1 MSSFYSDDPVRDA
14 ERYIAE
20 QENRLELLPK
30 CTGCGQPIQQ
40 EKAVCINDCFYC
52 EDCELDAWPEIR
64 KNYLEAVSEE

>member
-30 CTGCGQPIQQ
+30 CTSCGQPIQQ
-40 EKAVCINDCFYC
+40 EKAV
-52 EDCELDAWPEIR
+52 
-64 KNYLEAVSEE
+64 